1 MSEKTRKRAPRLGRG
16 LSSLMSAPPRDTP
29 AVPVMPD
36 DTNVAVAE
44 ADADSQV
51 DSVERSTSAEASES
65 SHDTGLQYLSVA
77 DLSPNP
83 HQPRQRFDDRTI
95 EQLAASI
102 RSDGLMQPVVARPD
116 PSKAGRYEIV
126 AGERRWR
133 AAKSAGLTK
142 IPIIVRELDD
152 RQSAEWSLIENL
164 QREDLNPIDRAE
176 AFKRLCERHSLSHEQ
191 VAQRMGLERSTISNL
206 IRLLNL
212 SDSVRDLVRQDLL
225 SMGQARAIAGLE
237 NASAQEALAS
247 RAVREGLSVREV
259 EKLARQLANGGAST
273 AQTPSSGG
281 GGKPAYLRDLEKQL
295 AEQLGTKVQLATG
308 RKKGHGKLTIEFYS
322 LDQFDAIVSK
332 LGVEVR

>member
-65 SHDTGLQYLSVA
+65 SHDAGLQYLSVA

-142 IPIIVRELDD
+142 IPVIVRELDD

-176 AFKRLCERHSLSHEQ
+176 AFKRLCEQHSLSHEQ

-206 IRLLNL
+206 IRLLSL

-273 AQTPSSGG
+273 AQTPSSVG